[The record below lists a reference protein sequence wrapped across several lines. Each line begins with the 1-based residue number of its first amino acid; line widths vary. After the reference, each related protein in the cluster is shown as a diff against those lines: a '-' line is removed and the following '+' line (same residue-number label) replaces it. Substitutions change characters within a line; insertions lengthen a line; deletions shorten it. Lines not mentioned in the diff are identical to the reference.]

1 MPTRRGNA
9 PRTLG
14 AKVGPRIAHIVSETM
29 GEHLYRT
36 AAYRARIHAEG
47 LNEFFRGMSREKRQ
61 HTSPLLELYL
71 KSGEIP
77 PELEKALEFIAH
89 GQGELAEVLNSLG
102 IGGAISGSI
111 LSGISNYLAP
121 INQRLIATDPNSL
134 LDAATLAS
142 LVQRG
147 WIGEEEAHAEA
158 QRGGMNDNRFRLL
171 HRLAE
176 NYPSLGETLELWR
189 RGLISEGDAA
199 EYLERNA
206 VSGEQISLL
215 LNLKREHI
223 GVPDAALAV
232 LRGHLTEAEGE
243 AIAAFSGVTPEDFKT
258 IIYNTGEPPGLMQM
272 LEGLRRGFISDSEL
286 QKGIRQSR
294 VRDEWIPLVE
304 KLRFS
309 PASPADAVN
318 AVVQGHLPED
328 TAKQIAEW
336 GGLRPEDFGWLVENA
351 GNPMSNMQAIELWNR
366 GVISQQRVEEAIR
379 EGRTKDKYIPN
390 MLNLRVKIP
399 PPFEVVKMVS
409 TGGVS
414 PSRGAELLH
423 HSGYESDVVTGLVHA
438 ATSEQ
443 ATKAKALAQSQVEEL
458 YEELAISEAE
468 ALQHLRV
475 LGVSEANG
483 RLILKVADLKRERKL
498 IDAAM
503 TPIKTQYT
511 ARHIDEVEASTY
523 LDKLGVPSGQR
534 DLYLSLW
541 TIERASKREV
551 LTPAQ
556 VVSANRLGLIP
567 DAAAEQRLVDHGY
580 SLEDARILLDS
591 EKGRTVPAP

>member
-1 MPTRRGNA
+1 
-9 PRTLG
+9 
-14 AKVGPRIAHIVSETM
+14 M

-498 IDAAM
+498 NDAAM

>member
-1 MPTRRGNA
+1 
-9 PRTLG
+9 
-14 AKVGPRIAHIVSETM
+14 M

>member
-1 MPTRRGNA
+1 VPTRRS
-9 PRTLG
+9 TTQHLG
-14 AKVGPRIAHIVSETM
+14 AKLGPRIAHIVSETM

-36 AAYRARIHAEG
+36 AAYRARIGAEAA
-47 LNEFFRGMSREKRQ
+47 NEFFRGMTREKRQ
-61 HTSPLLELYL
+61 HTTPLWELFMGGEATPDEVEKVLNFVAHGSGELSEWINAQAVAGATQTAMTAAIANYLSPLNQGLIAAAPYSVLDTATIARA
-71 KSGEIP
+71 SVQEIP
-77 PELEKALEFIAH
+77 YGTID
-89 GQGELAEVLNSLG
+89 
-102 IGGAISGSI
+102 
-111 LSGISNYLAP
+111 YY
-121 INQRLIATDPNSL
+121 
-134 LDAATLAS
+134 
-142 LVQRG
+142 
-147 WIGEEEAHAEA
+147 AEA
-158 QRGGMNDNRFRLL
+158 ARGGLNATRFNILRALQ
-171 HRLAE
+171 E
-176 NYPSLGETLELWR
+176 SYPSLAELIELWR
-189 RGLISEGDAA
+189 RGLVNQETV
-199 EYLERNA
+199 EYALKRNQ
-206 VSGEQISLL
+206 VPHSYIPVL

-243 AIAAFSGVTPEDFKT
+243 AIAELSGMTPEDFKT

-379 EGRTKDKYIPN
+379 EGRTKDKYIQN
-390 MLNLRVKIP
+390 MLSLRVKIP

-475 LGVSEANG
+475 LGISEANG
-483 RLILKVADLKRERKL
+483 RLILRVADLKRERKL

-511 ARHIDEVEASTY
+511 ARHIDEAEASTY

-556 VVSANRLGLIP
+556 VVGANKLGLIP
-567 DAAAEQRLVDHGY
+567 DTAAEQRLVDHGY
-580 SLEDARILLDS
+580 GLEDARILLDS